1 MLDQAYTDACIACTN
16 AVIGAMRA
24 GISKLYPVRTQ

>member
-1 MLDQAYTDACIACTN
+1 MLDQEYTDACIACTN
-16 AVIGAMRA
+16 AVIGAMRD

>member
-16 AVIGAMRA
+16 AVIAAMRA
-24 GISKLYPVRTQ
+24 GLSRLYPAQQ